1 MHANAVHKGALRNA
15 RPRHAKSIPMA
26 PTLITLLI
34 APHRCPT
41 QRCGVHVS
49 AFMLTHGRLY
59 YDATSVH
66 VQVVANSDD
75 VSVVYDA
82 LLHRAVTPAG
92 ERRSPSK
99 TGMALSKVH
108 EKLIALL
115 EGKGM
120 TADVEEKL
128 LVMEEYIIKV
138 FRERKRLAAEDDGGA
153 EKVMMSRVIKVGAI
167 GMDLASAKGVLLA
180 DPQMGIPPS
189 EKMAAAASPGD
200 RPKKKKSKA
209 TDASAATAE
218 SSAVTGGPPA
228 PPSNSTSNGGVS
240 SGAGADGSATQ
251 SSAAN
256 AGAGSAGGD
265 AARGSQV
272 RGDGAR
278 GTSAGGSGGGAGAAG
293 AIAPDSPARSSQS
306 ARAAGGGGRKEKGN
320 SSSGGGGGD
329 GGGGGAV
336 GPFGKYQQ
344 NVRSLLL
351 QRRQAMNA
359 AALNQ
364 SGGGGQHNPFK
375 GAVKSS
381 MKKKAKAAMLERD
394 QAAQTLREWRS
405 VSVYAHKKST
415 PVHPERR
422 CLDAVLACTAYT
434 PCF

>member
-1 MHANAVHKGALRNA
+1 
-15 RPRHAKSIPMA
+15 
-26 PTLITLLI
+26 
-34 APHRCPT
+34 
-41 QRCGVHVS
+41 
-49 AFMLTHGRLY
+49 MLTHGRPY
-59 YDATSVH
+59 YDAMSVH
-66 VQVVANSDD
+66 TCIVQVVANSDD
-75 VSVVYDA
+75 VSIVYDA
-82 LLHRAVTPAG
+82 LLQRAVTPAG

-240 SGAGADGSATQ
+240 SGAGADGSAAQ

-272 RGDGAR
+272 RGDG
-278 GTSAGGSGGGAGAAG
+278 AGGSGGGAGAAG

-320 SSSGGGGGD
+320 SNGGGGGGD

-405 VSVYAHKKST
+405 VSVYTQKKST

-422 CLDAVLACTAYT
+422 CHDAVLAYTAYT
-434 PCF
+434 MLLIIVLPSSLFLSPHPSRFLSIAGCFVAGVDAHACTIDPPAK